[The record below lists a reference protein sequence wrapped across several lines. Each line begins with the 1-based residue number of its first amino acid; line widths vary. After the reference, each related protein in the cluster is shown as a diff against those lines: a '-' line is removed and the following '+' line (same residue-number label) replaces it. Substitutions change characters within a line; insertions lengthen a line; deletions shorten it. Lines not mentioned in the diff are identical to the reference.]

1 MYLSNKFFKI
11 EILLKV
17 CLQITKNKI
26 ELISKKFNLC
36 NKIYYLKK
44 NWKRGRTKNDYYV
57 KIFLKLNF

>member
-44 NWKRGRTKNDYYV
+44 N
-57 KIFLKLNF
+57 